1 MNKQVPSLGKIL
13 VMVSFALLCFLL
25 LLWLWLTF
33 GGSTPMK
40 ANGYRFTVPFGEA
53 TQLAREADV
62 RIAGVNVGKVKDL
75 QTNKRNGL
83 SIATIEMKPEFAPV
97 PVNTRAT
104 LRQKT
109 LLGETYIQ
117 LTPGS
122 SSAPAVKEG
131 GALSRAQVSPTVEL
145 DEILRTFDP
154 KTRKALSNWIV
165 QQAEAFDG
173 RSRDVSELIGNLPG
187 FEDEVGKVLKT
198 LNSQSAAVKQF
209 SGSTAEVLAAL
220 TERDGQLSSLI
231 TNSNKVFEV
240 TGNRNTELADAI
252 KALPTFERE
261 LTATAKRLTGFA
273 ENTDPVVQELIPA
286 AKQASPTLEA
296 VGRSAPDLA
305 ALVKSVDPLVK
316 ASDKGLPATTEFV
329 KQLRA
334 FLPELSAPLSQL
346 APVLDDA
353 NLYRNDISAVLG
365 NATAVLQLTAPV
377 GDSEKAEDRAHVLRV
392 TNPLNPEGMSLY
404 SNRLPTTRQ
413 NAYALPFAGNALG
426 TTGALEVYDNRSC
439 GGDMT
444 FTVDANG
451 QMDDALLKS
460 IVQYAFNGGTVT
472 SAKCPQQN
480 RFDIAGNI
488 TRFPQVNANPAGL
501 QPGLPVP

>member
-1 MNKQVPSLGKIL
+1 MNKPVPSVGKIL

-75 QTNKRNGL
+75 QTEKQSGL

-97 PVNTRAT
+97 PQDTRAT

-122 SSAPAVKEG
+122 PNSPVVEEG
-131 GALSRAQVSPTVEL
+131 GALAKAQVSPTVEL

-154 KTRKALSNWIV
+154 KTRKELSNWIE
-165 QQAEAFDG
+165 QQAIAFTG
-173 RSRDVSELIGNLPG
+173 RSADVSELIGNLPG
-187 FEDEVGKVLKT
+187 FEEEVGKVLKT

-231 TNSNKVFEV
+231 VNSNRVFEV
-240 TGNRNTELADAI
+240 TARRNSELAEAF
-252 KALPTFERE
+252 KALPTFQRE
-261 LTATAKRLTGFA
+261 LNATTKRMTAYA
-273 ENTDPVVQELIPA
+273 ENTDPLVKELIPA
-286 AKQASPTLEA
+286 AEQAAPTLE
-296 VGRSAPDLA
+296 VIGRTAPDMA
-305 ALVKSVDPLVK
+305 ALARSVAPLVD
-316 ASDKGLPATTEFV
+316 ASEKGLPATTAFV

-334 FLPELSAPLSQL
+334 FLPELSTPLSQL
-346 APVLDDA
+346 APVLDSA
-353 NLYRNDISAVLG
+353 NLYRNDI
-365 NATAVLQLTAPV
+365 TAMLANGTSVLQLTAPV
-377 GDSEKAEDRAHVLRV
+377 GDSTKPEDRAHVLRV

-404 SNRLPTTRQ
+404 FNRLPTTRQ
-413 NAYALPFAGNALG
+413 NAYALPHAGSALG
-426 TTGALEVYDNRSC
+426 TAGMLDVYDNRSC

-444 FTVDANG
+444 FSVDGNG
-451 QMDDALLKS
+451 MYNADLLAQ
-460 IVQYAFNGGTVT
+460 IVKYAFTGGTVG
-472 SAKCPQQN
+472 SGKCTLQN
-480 RFDIAGNI
+480 RFDIGGNI
-488 TRFPQVNANPAGL
+488 TRFPQVKANPAGL
-501 QPGLPVP
+501 QPGPPVP